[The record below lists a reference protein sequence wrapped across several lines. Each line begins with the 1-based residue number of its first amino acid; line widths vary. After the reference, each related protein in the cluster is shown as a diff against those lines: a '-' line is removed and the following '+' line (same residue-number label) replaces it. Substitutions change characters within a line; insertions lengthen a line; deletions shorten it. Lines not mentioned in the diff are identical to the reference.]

1 MRDTDDFDA
10 VSELFAAKSISI
22 GRAFVCSSHLQRI
35 FASIRGVQGYA
46 STASCAATGSAAY
59 FRQVY
64 GANFLWILISVTIQA
79 DQARFG
85 ELIVQES

>member
-1 MRDTDDFDA
+1 MRDTDEFDA
-10 VSELFAAKSISI
+10 GFHAALCCEAILLGVSFCPFKPTHSELSLSM
-22 GRAFVCSSHLQRI
+22 RAEESR
-35 FASIRGVQGYA
+35 A
-46 STASCAATGSAAY
+46 STAMGSAGY

-79 DQARFG
+79 GQARFG